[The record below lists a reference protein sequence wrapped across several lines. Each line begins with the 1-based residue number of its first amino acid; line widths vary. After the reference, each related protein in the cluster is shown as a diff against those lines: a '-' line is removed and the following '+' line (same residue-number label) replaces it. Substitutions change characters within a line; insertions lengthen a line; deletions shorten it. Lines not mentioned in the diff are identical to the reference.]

1 MICIACNTEY
11 SSNFCPNCGENSKI
25 KKITFNSFIQDAF
38 ATITNMD
45 KGFLYNLKTLFI
57 NPKKIPTGYLLGKRK
72 GILNPISFLII
83 SISIY
88 LILENLFKVPNEHV
102 DTSFT
107 RSPLFEK
114 SREVGAAGG
123 KIISAYFKYF
133 WIFSVM
139 LLANTTKLIFGKYNY
154 LEHVALSSF
163 IIGQATL
170 FAIIGFLIF
179 KFPLIFDP
187 LLYLSILYMIYF
199 IFKQGKDKIDIL
211 LLSITSLILFVI
223 QIFLVITIIGLAMIY

>member
-1 MICIACNTEY
+1 MICISCNTEY
-11 SSNFCPNCGENSKI
+11 CSNFCPNCGENSKI

-45 KGFLYNLKTLFI
+45 KGFLYNLKTLLI
-57 NPKKIPTGYLLGKRK
+57 NPKKIPSDYLLGKRK

-88 LILENLFKVPNEHV
+88 LILENLFRIPIKQI
-102 DTSFT
+102 DTSFAN
-107 RSPLFEK
+107 SPFFEK
-114 SREVGAAGG
+114 GREIGAAGG
-123 KIISAYFKYF
+123 EIISANFKYF

-154 LEHVALSSF
+154 LEHVAISSF

-170 FAIIGFLIF
+170 IAIIGFLIL
-179 KFPLIFDP
+179 KSPLILNP
-187 LLYLSILYMIYF
+187 LLYLSILFMIYF
-199 IFKQGKDKIDIL
+199 IFKHSEDKFGSL
-211 LLSITSLILFVI
+211 LLSITSLILFVV
-223 QIFLVITIIGLAMIY
+223 QIFVVIASIGFAMIY

>member
-1 MICIACNTEY
+1 MICISCNTEY

-57 NPKKIPTGYLLGKRK
+57 NPKKIPTDYLLGKRK

-88 LILENLFKVPNEHV
+88 LILENLFRIPIKQI
-102 DTSFT
+102 DTSFAN
-107 RSPLFEK
+107 SPFFEK
-114 SREVGAAGG
+114 GREIGAAGG
-123 KIISAYFKYF
+123 EIISANFKYF
-133 WIFSVM
+133 WIFSVIM
-139 LLANTTKLIFGKYNY
+139 LANTTKLIFGKYNY
-154 LEHVALSSF
+154 LEHVAISSF

-170 FAIIGFLIF
+170 IAIIGFLIL
-179 KFPLIFDP
+179 KSPLILNP
-187 LLYLSILYMIYF
+187 LLYLSILFMIYF
-199 IFKQGKDKIDIL
+199 IFKQSKDKFGSL
-211 LLSITSLILFVI
+211 LLSITSLILFVV
-223 QIFLVITIIGLAMIY
+223 QIFVVIASIGFAMIY